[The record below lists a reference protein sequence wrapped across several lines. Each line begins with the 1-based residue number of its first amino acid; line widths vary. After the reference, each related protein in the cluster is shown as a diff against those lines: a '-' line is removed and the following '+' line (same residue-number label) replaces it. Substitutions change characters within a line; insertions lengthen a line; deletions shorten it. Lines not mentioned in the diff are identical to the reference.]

1 MIILYKKTRLNW
13 FYIPVDVY
21 ESWYSATLGIKDK
34 MPEKDND
41 KYVLNSIYG
50 VWELYYKLYFKI
62 IPRKFG
68 DVKTK

>member
-1 MIILYKKTRLNW
+1 
-13 FYIPVDVY
+13 VDVY